1 MKPKETIKGNR
12 INECLFE
19 KDMSRAE
26 LIEITGLDSG
36 HVSKIINNAVPSL
49 SLPIA
54 HKIAKALGFP
64 IEVVFIL

>member
-19 KDMSRAE
+19 KDMTRAE
-26 LIEITGLDSG
+26 LIEITGLDPG
-36 HVSKIINNAVPSL
+36 HVSKIINNAMPCL

-54 HKIAKALGFP
+54 NKIAKALGFP